1 MSKRNFIL
9 LIIVLIILLIGVF
22 GFLYFN
28 QPKSGTTGSSTP
40 GTNFFSQFGLGSGKT
55 NTPPVV
61 TPPTNVSGYQPPA
74 PVVAPKLIK
83 VSSMPIAGFTFFMK
97 ERLKAVPVVAATAPS
112 TTPTTDNSTTQS
124 ATSSSP
130 TTSVITNTPST
141 TPQTTTKS
149 GKKVKAVKPT
159 PPPTELVP
167 ALRYVAKSNGNI
179 YETFADNIAEG
190 QFSTTVIPQVY
201 DAYFGNS
208 GNSVAMR
215 YLADEKTIA
224 TFLGTLPKEVL
235 GADTIANNSVK
246 GSLLPN
252 DIESIGVSGDASS
265 MFYLFDSG
273 DNMIGTTLNLATNKK
288 VQAFNSPFTEWL
300 AQWPNSKII
309 TLTTKA
315 ASGIPGYMYTM
326 DSSGKNFN
334 QVLGNINGLTTL
346 TSPSGKL
353 VLYGDDGLNL
363 SVYNTDTNTSTL
375 LGVKTLPEKCT
386 WNSGSVTV
394 YCAVPR
400 SIDGGQ
406 YPDTWYQGEVSFS
419 DQIWSVDMKSGN
431 TTLLVDPTTVSGGE
445 DIDGIKLALDPSESY
460 LSFVNKKDSFL
471 WELNLK

>member
-9 LIIVLIILLIGVF
+9 LIIVLIILLAGVF

-40 GTNFFSQFGLGSGKT
+40 GTNFLSQFGLGSGKQ
-55 NTPPVV
+55 NTPVV

-74 PVVAPKLIK
+74 PVAAPKLIK

-97 ERLKAVPVVAATAPS
+97 ERLKAVPVV
-112 TTPTTDNSTTQS
+112 
-124 ATSSSP
+124 
-130 TTSVITNTPST
+130 TTSVSDPTQTLPLAGESNTTTT
-141 TPQTTTKS
+141 TPPAKGDTGGLKTTK
-149 GKKVKAVKPT
+149 KTKVVKPT

-167 ALRYVAKSNGNI
+167 ALRYVAKANGNI